1 MKLPRLLLVEDDA
14 SIRRFVGMALE
25 DSAIEVVPAPSL
37 KDAVRA
43 LRSGPFD
50 VVLCDLML
58 PDGNGLDLLRA
69 LAGADSPSPGARRVA
84 FSAGVS
90 AEQRQHLRAAG
101 VHGVLGK
108 PASLAEL
115 LACVQEALAAGPSV
129 PEPAASPQA
138 PMPTGRAAAV
148 AQYFGGHQGLYDSY
162 AAQCRE
168 QFAHDAAQGEAA
180 AAALDL
186 ASMRRLAHSLKTVLL
201 TLGHGPDAAL
211 ALAIEN
217 AAASG
222 QADAA
227 WAQWPHLQA
236 RLHVLAGQAPC
247 RGAAP

>member
-25 DSAIEVVPAPSL
+25 DSAIEVVPAPNL

-101 VHGVLGK
+101 VHGVLAK

-115 LACVQEALAAGPSV
+115 LACVQEALAAALSVLVDRGTTIVLITHELGPVEPLFTRAIVLRDGFVVHDGPPLEHDFHHEHDDEWHHAHGDV
-129 PEPAASPQA
+129 PPRRP
-138 PMPTGRAAAV
+138 
-148 AQYFGGHQGLYDSY
+148 GL
-162 AAQCRE
+162 
-168 QFAHDAAQGEAA
+168 G
-180 AAALDL
+180 L
-186 ASMRRLAHSLKTVLL
+186 M
-201 TLGHGPDAAL
+201 G
-211 ALAIEN
+211 
-217 AAASG
+217 
-222 QADAA
+222 
-227 WAQWPHLQA
+227 
-236 RLHVLAGQAPC
+236 
-247 RGAAP
+247 